1 MELKGE
7 SLIAAPRERVWTALN
22 NPSVLARCI
31 DGVESL
37 TASTGDDGTTRL
49 DGKMNARVGPVR
61 ATFTGGIALTEVN
74 APNRYVLLGEG
85 KGGVAGFAKG
95 SAEVTLSDADVDGV
109 PGTRLDYAV
118 TSSVGGKLAQLG
130 ARLIEGTARG
140 YAETFF
146 TRFKA
151 EVETPDGD
159 ATGSLGSEARDIVGD
174 FAVSSGDA
182 PAVEMPVTSPQIEAT
197 AATPSSEVRN
207 LHGTSK
213 RTGLTPLIWGTLL
226 ILIVI
231 VVLIWEMR

>member
-7 SLIAAPRERVWTALN
+7 SLIAAPRAAVWAALN
-22 NPSVLARCI
+22 DPDVLARCI

-37 TASTGDDGTTRL
+37 TAATDAGGATRL

-61 ATFTGGIALTEVN
+61 ATFAGGVTLTEVD
-74 APNRYVLLGEG
+74 APNRYVLVGEG

-95 SAEVTLSDADVDGV
+95 SAEVTLADADVGGV

-118 TSSVGGKLAQLG
+118 SSSVGGKLAQLG

-151 EVETPDGD
+151 EVETP
-159 ATGSLGSEARDIVGD
+159 
-174 FAVSSGDA
+174 AVAPTDA

-197 AATPSSEVRN
+197 VATPSSEVRG
-207 LHGTSK
+207 LHDTRR
-213 RTGLTPLIWGTLL
+213 RTGLTPLIWGTVL

>member
-7 SLIAAPRERVWTALN
+7 SLIAASRTAVWSALN
-22 NPSVLARCI
+22 DPAVLARCI

-37 TASTGDDGTTRL
+37 TAATDANGARRL

-61 ATFTGGIALTEVN
+61 ATFAGGVTLTEVD
-74 APNRYVLLGEG
+74 APNRYVLVGEG

-95 SAEVTLSDADVDGV
+95 SAEVTLADADVDGV
-109 PGTRLDYAV
+109 PGTRLAYAV

-151 EVETPDGD
+151 EVEMPVD
-159 ATGSLGSEARDIVGD
+159 AAPV
-174 FAVSSGDA
+174 VA
-182 PAVEMPVTSPQIEAT
+182 PAMASPQV
-197 AATPSSEVRN
+197 ATPNRVDQA
-207 LHGTSK
+207 GPATT
-213 RTGLTPLIWGTLL
+213 RTGLSPLVWGMAL

-231 VVLIWEMR
+231 AVLVWQLR